1 MSLDPLAPLKAL
13 LRQRIR
19 KLIEIERA
27 KAIRAENTPPKET
40 KNDEQS
46 QKTA

>member
-27 KAIRAENTPPKET
+27 KARQAETDREKET
-40 KNDEQS
+40 RNDEEP
-46 QKTA
+46 K